1 MGFRIV
7 QKFNNNILDIGVV
20 LANGNSTQ
28 IARIIFPDD
37 KQVNDNLE
45 AANAICVILKKRI
58 RKSV

>member
-1 MGFRIV
+1 MGFRLV

-20 LANGNSTQ
+20 LNNGDSEH
-28 IARIIFPDD
+28 IARIVFPADRQTNDD
-37 KQVNDNLE
+37 LE